1 MMNNKMLSAVAKG
14 MVIGA
19 LVGGATAYV
28 TGLDLTC
35 NCRKIKKKVCG
46 MYRSMCKIM
55 SR

>member
-19 LVGGATAYV
+19 LIGGGTAYI
-28 TGLDLTC
+28 TGMDLTC
-35 NCRKIKKKVCG
+35 NCRKIKKKACN
-46 MYRSMCKIM
+46 MYRNMCKIM